1 MLVFAASS
9 NSDNFGLIPDLVDE
23 VDFFDD
29 GTIITINFNTA
40 DQTLTTLLNQITY
53 NTFVNTSMYNFIGSY
68 TNWGKG
74 YPNGTDGCAILDS
87 DDGVTLV
94 WKTYSC
100 DTDSTGLAM
109 VLCQARACD
118 TSSTVC
124 CADCHLS
131 GSMKPKQKVYKSTGE
146 KSKKNFIKRWTMKD
160 GKPKRIA

>member
-1 MLVFAASS
+1 MGT
-9 NSDNFGLIPDLVDE
+9 DPWTGTPDYPYYFGLHK
-23 VDFFDD
+23 
-29 GTIITINFNTA
+29 N
-40 DQTLTTLLNQITY
+40 NQGQWSFWNY
-53 NTFVNTSMYNFIGSY
+53 DRSEFPIGSY

-87 DDGVTLV
+87 DDGVTLI

-118 TSSTVC
+118 TYSTVC

-160 GKPKRIA
+160 GKPMRIA